1 MENKKYEWLHEKAKN
16 YDVKSMQQ
24 MKIDIMRNRASEM
37 FYTLDFLIED
47 SREKSLAVTKMEEC
61 LMWAVKAISRQ
72 PGESDEYSFEKELN
86 ESIKEDIKNTEEIRT
101 ILNPAD
107 LKAKIAFV
115 PLDAGVTTIKAVNM
129 VSETDITDSIDRGET
144 DEKN

>member
-1 MENKKYEWLHEKAKN
+1 MENKKYDWLHEKAKN

-24 MKIDIMRNRASEM
+24 MKIDIMRNRASEI

-72 PGESDEYSFEKELN
+72 SEESDECSFEKELN
-86 ESIKEDIKNTEEIRT
+86 ESIKEDIKNTEEFRT
-101 ILNPAD
+101 ILDANSIGNKVTFA
-107 LKAKIAFV
+107 
-115 PLDAGVTTIKAVNM
+115 PL
-129 VSETDITDSIDRGET
+129 SETDITDSIDRGET

>member
-1 MENKKYEWLHEKAKN
+1 MGNKKYEWLHEKAKN

-72 PGESDEYSFEKELN
+72 PEETDEYNFEEELN
-86 ESIKEDIKNTEEIRT
+86 KHIKEDVKETEEIRT
-101 ILNPAD
+101 ILD
-107 LKAKIAFV
+107 GDSIGDKITFE
-115 PLDAGVTTIKAVNM
+115 PL
-129 VSETDITDSIDRGET
+129 SETDISDSINRGE
-144 DEKN
+144 KNETN

>member
-1 MENKKYEWLHEKAKN
+1 MENKKYDWLHEKAKN

-37 FYTLDFLIED
+37 FHTLDFLIKD

-72 PGESDEYSFEKELN
+72 PEEFDEYSFKEELN

-101 ILNPAD
+101 ILSPA
-107 LKAKIAFV
+107 LESEVAFV
-115 PLDAGVTTIKAVNM
+115 PL
-129 VSETDITDSIDRGET
+129 SETDIIDSIDRSET

>member
-1 MENKKYEWLHEKAKN
+1 MGNKKYEWLHEKAKN

-72 PGESDEYSFEKELN
+72 PEETDEYSFEEELN
-86 ESIKEDIKNTEEIRT
+86 KRIEDDVKETEVIRT
-101 ILNPAD
+101 
-107 LKAKIAFV
+107 V
-115 PLDAGVTTIKAVNM
+115 LDADSISIGNKITFEPL
-129 VSETDITDSIDRGET
+129 SETDISDSINRGEENET
-144 DEKN
+144 N

>member
-16 YDVKSMQQ
+16 YDVKSLQQ

-37 FYTLDFLIED
+37 FYTLDFLIKD

-72 PGESDEYSFEKELN
+72 PEETDEYNFEEELN
-86 ESIKEDIKNTEEIRT
+86 KNIKEDIKVTEEVKT
-101 ILNPAD
+101 ILDAD
-107 LKAKIAFV
+107 SLNDKITFS
-115 PLDAGVTTIKAVNM
+115 PL
-129 VSETDITDSIDRGET
+129 SETDITDSINRGAEN
-144 DEKN
+144 EKN

>member
-1 MENKKYEWLHEKAKN
+1 MGNKKYEWLHEKAKN
-16 YDVKSMQQ
+16 YDVKSLQQ

-72 PGESDEYSFEKELN
+72 PEETDECSFEEDLN
-86 ESIKEDIKNTEEIRT
+86 KHIKEDVKETEEIRT
-101 ILNPAD
+101 IFNAAELEG
-107 LKAKIAFV
+107 KVTFV
-115 PLDAGVTTIKAVNM
+115 PL
-129 VSETDITDSIDRGET
+129 SETDISDSINRGE
-144 DEKN
+144 KNETN

>member
-1 MENKKYEWLHEKAKN
+1 MGNKKYEWLHEKAKN

-72 PGESDEYSFEKELN
+72 PEETDEYSFEEDLNKHIEEDVKE
-86 ESIKEDIKNTEEIRT
+86 TEEIRT
-101 ILNPAD
+101 IFNTAELEG
-107 LKAKIAFV
+107 KVTFV
-115 PLDAGVTTIKAVNM
+115 PL
-129 VSETDITDSIDRGET
+129 SETDISDSINRGE
-144 DEKN
+144 KNETN